1 MVWPCEIVII
11 LKLACLYSDTKFCM
25 KFLELDKLLNTLW
38 TKSTC
43 IRKDKIHQ
51 LRRKQN
57 SLTIHDG
64 NYPNISVSMDPESED
79 GPVSWD
85 QVLSLFLLY
94 CCTVKGS
101 NCEHSLR
108 VVENFK
114 GNVDFLKCKN
124 ILFPECSQG
133 FFLLHIDLCRF
144 KT

>member
-1 MVWPCEIVII
+1 MLWPCEIVII

-51 LRRKQN
+51 FRRKQN

-64 NYPNISVSMDPESED
+64 DYSNLSVSMDPESED
-79 GPVSWD
+79 GPISCD

-101 NCEHSLR
+101 NCDHSLR
-108 VVENFK
+108 GVENFK
-114 GNVDFLKCKN
+114 GNVDFLKCK
-124 ILFPECSQG
+124 IFYFHHVVRVFS
-133 FFLLHIDLCRF
+133 FY
-144 KT
+144 K